1 MAFMRGSPVLT
12 DQKFQEQTDEAR
24 AGAAGGAAAFGS
36 GLDTNVGGRPMASA
50 PDSYS
55 VMTVGGSITATC
67 VLMVLL
73 LGAAAFGWSQVDQ
86 VEPIYN
92 SVTGENMN
100 SPVIPPWIFIALLV
114 GIGVGLVTAFMPKA
128 ARITAPIYALAYG
141 VAIGAISA
149 VYNSWYDGIVTQAVF
164 ATLAIF
170 ATMLFL
176 YVTRIIKVTNRFVM
190 IVAAAT
196 MGIFLMYMIA
206 FVVQLFGG
214 TVAFLT
220 EPSPLGIALSVG
232 IIIIAALNLAID
244 FAFIEKAS
252 NAGVPK
258 YMEWYA
264 AFGIVTT
271 LVWIYL
277 EVLRLLAML
286 NRN

>member
-36 GLDTNVGGRPMASA
+36 GLDTNLGGRPMASA

-73 LGAAAFGWSQVDQ
+73 LGAAAFGWTQVVQ

-92 SVTGENMN
+92 AAGESIN
-100 SPVIPPWIFIALLV
+100 SPAIPGWIFLALLV
-114 GIGVGLVTAFMPKA
+114 GIGVGLLTAFMPKA

-149 VYNSWYDGIVTQAVF
+149 VYNSWYSGIVTQAVF

-176 YVTRIIKVTNRFVM
+176 YITRIIKVTNRFVM
-190 IVAAAT
+190 IVVAAT
-196 MGIFLMYMIA
+196 MGIFLMYLAA
-206 FVVQLFGG
+206 FVVSLFG
-214 TVAFLT
+214 ADLT
-220 EPSPLGIALSVG
+220 FWNEPSPLGIALSVG

-252 NAGVPK
+252 NAQVPK

-277 EVLRLLAML
+277 EVLRLLAIL

>member
-1 MAFMRGSPVLT
+1 MRGSPVLT

-24 AGAAGGAAAFGS
+24 TGAAGGAGNFGRQYDPS
-36 GLDTNVGGRPMASA
+36 LGGAPRPDT
-50 PDSYS
+50 SYS
-55 VMTVGGSITATC
+55 VMTVGGSVTATC

-73 LGAAAFGWSQVDQ
+73 LGAAAFGWSQVAQ
-86 VEPIYN
+86 VEPIFN
-92 SVTGENMN
+92 EVTGEQIGGP
-100 SPVIPPWIFIALLV
+100 SIPSWIFLALLA
-114 GIGVGLVTAFMPKA
+114 GIGLGLLTAFMPKA
-128 ARITAPIYALAYG
+128 ARITAPLYALAYG

-149 VYNSWYDGIVTQAVF
+149 VYNNFYDGIVTQAVF

-170 ATMLFL
+170 ASMLFL
-176 YVTRIIKVTNRFVM
+176 YVTRIIKVTNRYVM
-190 IVAAAT
+190 IVTAAT

-214 TVAFLT
+214 TVSFLS
-220 EPSPLGIALSVG
+220 EPSPLAILVSVG
-232 IIIIAALNLAID
+232 IIIVAALNLGID

-252 NAGVPK
+252 AAGVPK

-264 AFGIVTT
+264 AFGVVTT

-277 EVLRLLAML
+277 EVLRLLSLL

>member
-36 GLDTNVGGRPMASA
+36 GLDTNLGGRPMASA

-73 LGAAAFGWSQVDQ
+73 LGAAAFGWTQVVQ

-92 SVTGENMN
+92 AAGENIN
-100 SPVIPPWIFIALLV
+100 SPAIPGWIFLALLV
-114 GIGVGLVTAFMPKA
+114 GIGVGLLTAFMPKA

-149 VYNSWYDGIVTQAVF
+149 VYNSWYSGIVTQAVF

-176 YVTRIIKVTNRFVM
+176 YITRIIKVTNRFVM
-190 IVAAAT
+190 IVVAAT
-196 MGIFLMYMIA
+196 MGIFLMYLAA
-206 FVVQLFGG
+206 FVVSLFG
-214 TVAFLT
+214 ADLT
-220 EPSPLGIALSVG
+220 FWNEPSPLGIALSVG

-252 NAGVPK
+252 NAQVPK

-277 EVLRLLAML
+277 EVLRLLAIL